1 MRILAIRGENL
12 ASLCDPFE
20 VDFEAEPIR
29 SAGIFAITG
38 PTGAGKTTLLD
49 AICLALFDSLPR
61 MDTAEGGASIG
72 RVEGDSSQQVKYDD
86 VRGILRHGAG
96 AGYAEVDFVGQ
107 DGRCYRSRWEVNRA
121 RGKANGKLQSQ
132 KITLTDIKSGE
143 IIGDKKTDTLQQI
156 EKRIG
161 LSFHQFRRSVLLA
174 QGDFDTFIKAGSK
187 ERAELLERITGTE
200 IYSQLSQA
208 AFARAKQER
217 EALQHLETQLVEHQP
232 LADEARAAAEQRV
245 KKAKG
250 EVDCNEVARVAIGKA
265 RDWYDA
271 QSRLDTRVVEGSA
284 ALTQALECDQT
295 ANGDRATL
303 AMAKKAFSLR
313 AEIETASA
321 TSRKLAAAETVLAG
335 ALEAE
340 RKAIKERDLAVSV
353 SQAAKDERDEKRA
366 AYDAIGSALDEAKR
380 LDAVI
385 DTAKVDVVSRKAL
398 LGKNV
403 CENDAARKA
412 VTDVEVALKSV
423 REQREND
430 GCWLEDHK
438 SAEALSVRIEDVEKE
453 LSERLTLES
462 GITSTTTT
470 VEQLDRE
477 VEAART
483 SRLDKEAGVATLQQR
498 EHELDEQIV
507 FFRNIGEAIDTAAL
521 EVKRDTITHIQAALD
536 DVQDAAGDAGTAHA
550 GLITA
555 NEEAARQGILI
566 RQASDV
572 IAQVDAELPAD
583 TARMEEARHSLD
595 LSEAAGSEAAEH
607 LRLKLEE
614 GQPCPVC
621 GATDHP
627 VTDVDRLLKDRVS
640 ADQSR
645 VAELE
650 AKVST
655 SRTGRT
661 RAETQIVAAKD
672 ALQGISGRKSGHE
685 RELQAAQEKWRA
697 SVAAVLS
704 SCCEIGVSVPIFAED
719 ASGAESVGTIGPF
732 RQALEK
738 ILGEVKGTIKRA
750 SDAEAEARKLSSD
763 RETIRAS
770 LAVETGDV
778 VKLRE
783 EEHTKTSKAGTLRAM
798 LHGMEQNLAA
808 LCLRLDTALAPVFP
822 DWREKVANI
831 GAAFVAVCR
840 GLVNNWRECRK
851 RIETGGAEISR
862 LEAALEG
869 KRATLK
875 ASEAGIEEAEKQHA
889 DKNDELGR
897 LMAERMHV
905 IEGRPAEEVRT
916 EYRKR
921 SEAAE
926 KAWNE
931 AEPTKSRAE
940 QGAAGISSNALAAR
954 TTFDAARTDHKSAER
969 LLAEKL
975 QACEIS
981 RPQAESAI
989 AKGEAWIAAE
999 QTRLDALRE
1008 ALATARATLAERQ
1021 QSAKEHE
1028 ATGRPEQTREEIATA
1043 LTDTEERRVK
1053 VSKEFIEASS
1063 ILRNDDQARSRMAE
1077 IKVALDERRE
1087 KARVWGQLD
1096 DLIGSSDG
1104 TKFRRFA
1111 QSLTLNHLIRL
1122 ANRHLTNLHPRYEL
1136 QRAPGSDLVLQVIDR
1151 NMADEVRG
1159 VHNLSGGER
1168 FLVSLSL
1175 ALGLA
1180 GMSSSRGIKVES
1192 LFIDEGF
1199 GALDS
1204 NSLAM
1209 AVSVLEQLQAT
1220 GRRVGVISHVDEMKE
1235 RIAVKIEVMPI
1246 GGGRSTVQ
1254 VVTV

>member
-12 ASLCDPFE
+12 ASLSDPFE
-20 VDFEAEPIR
+20 VDFESEPIR

-61 MDTAEGGASIG
+61 MDSAEGGASIG
-72 RVEGDSSQQVKYDD
+72 RVDGDSSQQAKYDD

-107 DGRCYRSRWEVNRA
+107 DGRRYRSRWEVNRA
-121 RGKANGKLQSQ
+121 RSKSNGKLQSQ
-132 KITLTDIKSGE
+132 KITLTDIESRE

-208 AFARAKQER
+208 AFAKAKQER
-217 EALQHLETQLVEHQP
+217 ETLQNLETQLGEHQP
-232 LADEARAAAEQRV
+232 LADEARATAEERV

-250 EVDCNEVARVAIGKA
+250 EVESNEVARIAIGRA

-295 ANGDRATL
+295 AAGDRATL
-303 AMAKKAFSLR
+303 AMAKMAFSLR
-313 AEIETASA
+313 AELETAST
-321 TSRKLAAAETVLAG
+321 TSRKLAAAETGLAE
-335 ALEAE
+335 ALEVE
-340 RKAIKERDLAVSV
+340 RRAIEEREHAVEV
-353 SQAAKDERDEKRA
+353 SQAAKAVRDENRA
-366 AYDAIGSALDEAKR
+366 AYDAIGPALDEAKR

-385 DTAKVDVVSRKAL
+385 NAAKVDLASRKVL
-398 LGKNV
+398 LVKSV
-403 CENDAARKA
+403 CEKDAALKA

-430 GCWLEDHK
+430 ARWLEDNK
-438 SAEALSVRIEDVEKE
+438 SAEALSIRIVDVENG
-453 LSERLTLES
+453 LSERLTLER
-462 GITSTTTT
+462 GIASTTTT

-477 VEAART
+477 VKVART

-498 EHELDEQIV
+498 ERELDEQIG
-507 FFRNIGEAIDTAAL
+507 FFRNIGATIDTASL
-521 EVKRDTITHIQAALD
+521 DVKRDKITHIQAALD
-536 DVQDAAGDAGTAHA
+536 DTQDAAGNARKTHV

-555 NEEAARQGILI
+555 NEEVASQDILI
-566 RQASDV
+566 RRASDV
-572 IAQVDAELPAD
+572 IAQVDAELPSD
-583 TARMEEARHSLD
+583 MARMEEARRSLD

-640 ADQSR
+640 ADHGR
-645 VAELE
+645 VVELE
-650 AKVST
+650 TKIST
-655 SRTGRT
+655 SRESRT
-661 RAETQIVAAKD
+661 RAETQIAAAKD
-672 ALQGISGRKSGHE
+672 ALKGISGRKSDYE
-685 RELQAAQEKWRA
+685 RELQAAQEKWQA
-697 SVAAVLS
+697 SVAAVLT
-704 SCCEIGVSVPIFAED
+704 SCCEIGLSAPAFAKD
-719 ASGAESVGTIGPF
+719 ASGAESVGIIGPF
-732 RQALEK
+732 RQSLDT
-738 ILGEVKGTIKRA
+738 ILGEVKETIKRA
-750 SDAEAEARKLSSD
+750 SDVEAEAKELSLD

-770 LAVETGDV
+770 LAAASGDI

-783 EEHTKTSKAGTLRAM
+783 EEHTKSSKAGTLRTM
-798 LHGMEQNLAA
+798 LQGMEQNLAA
-808 LCLRLDTALAPVFP
+808 LCLRLDTALASVFP
-822 DWREKVANI
+822 DWREKVADI
-831 GAAFVAVCR
+831 SGDFVTVCR
-840 GLVNNWRECRK
+840 DLVDNWRACRK
-851 RIETGGAEISR
+851 RIEAGGAELSR

-875 ASEAGIEEAEKQHA
+875 ASESAIEEAEKRHA
-889 DKNDELGR
+889 DKNNELGR
-897 LMAERMHV
+897 LIVERMHV

-916 EYRKR
+916 EYRMR

-926 KAWNE
+926 KLWNE

-940 QGAAGISSNALAAR
+940 QVAAAMSSNAIAAR
-954 TTFDAARTDHKSAER
+954 TAIDAARSDHESAEW

-975 QACEIS
+975 QACDIS

-989 AKGEAWIAAE
+989 VQGEAWIAAE
-999 QTRLDALRE
+999 QARLDNLRE

-1028 ATGRPEQTREEIATA
+1028 ATGRPKQNREEIIMA
-1043 LTDTEERRVK
+1043 LVDTEERRVM
-1053 VSKEFIEASS
+1053 VSGEFIDASS
-1063 ILRNDDQARSRMAE
+1063 IIRNDDQARSRMAE
-1077 IKVALDERRE
+1077 IKIALDERRE

-1235 RIAVKIEVMPI
+1235 RIAVKVEVTPA

>member
-1 MRILAIRGENL
+1 MRILTIRGENL

-61 MDTAEGGASIG
+61 MDSAEGGASIG
-72 RVEGDSSQQVKYDD
+72 RVDGDSSQQAKYDD

-96 AGYAEVDFVGQ
+96 SGYAEVDFVGQ
-107 DGRCYRSRWEVNRA
+107 DGRRYRSRWDVNRA
-121 RGKANGKLQSQ
+121 RSKANGKLQSQ
-132 KITLTDIKSGE
+132 KITLTDIESRE

-200 IYSQLSQA
+200 IYSKLSQA

-217 EALQHLETQLVEHQP
+217 EALQSLETQLGEHQP

-245 KKAKG
+245 KDAKSA
-250 EVDCNEVARVAIGKA
+250 VDSNEVARMAISKA

-271 QSRLDTRVVEGSA
+271 QSRLDTRVEEGIV
-284 ALTQALECDQT
+284 ALTHALECDQT
-295 ANGDRATL
+295 ASGDRATL
-303 AMAKKAFSLR
+303 AMAKMAFSLR
-313 AEIETASA
+313 AEFETAST
-321 TSRKLAAAETVLAG
+321 TSRKLAAAGTGLAA

-340 RKAIKERDLAVSV
+340 RRSIEERDHAVEV
-353 SQAAKDERDEKRA
+353 SQAAKAERDEKRA
-366 AYDAIGSALDEAKR
+366 AYDAIGPALDEAKR

-385 DTAKVDVVSRKAL
+385 DTAKVDLVSRKAL
-398 LGKNV
+398 LEKSV
-403 CENDAARKA
+403 CEKDATRKA
-412 VTDVEVALKSV
+412 VTDIEAALRSV

-430 GCWLEDHK
+430 GCWLEENK

-462 GITSTTTT
+462 EIASTIKM
-470 VEQLDRE
+470 VEQLDCE
-477 VEAART
+477 VKVART
-483 SRLDKEAGVATLQQR
+483 SRLDKEAEGATLQQR
-498 EHELDEQIV
+498 ERELGEQIV
-507 FFRNIGEAIDTAAL
+507 VFRSIGEAIDTAAL
-521 EVKRDTITHIQAALD
+521 EVKRDKITHIQGALD
-536 DVQDAAGDAGTAHA
+536 NARDAAGNAGKAHA
-550 GLITA
+550 GLITT
-555 NEEAARQGILI
+555 NDEVVRQDILI
-566 RQASDV
+566 RRASDM
-572 IAQVDAELPAD
+572 IAQVDAELPID
-583 TARMEEARHSLD
+583 MARMEEARRSLD
-595 LSEAAGSEAAEH
+595 LSEAAGTEAAEH

-621 GATDHP
+621 GAKDHP

-640 ADQSR
+640 ADHGR
-645 VAELE
+645 VVELE
-650 AKVST
+650 TKIST
-655 SRTGRT
+655 SRAGRT
-661 RAETQIVAAKD
+661 RAETQIAAAKD

-685 RELQAAQEKWRA
+685 RELQAAQEKWQV

-704 SCCEIGVSVPIFAED
+704 SCSEIGVSVPILSRD
-719 ASGAESVGTIGPF
+719 VTDESVGDIGPF

-738 ILGEVKGTIKRA
+738 ILSEVKETLKRA
-750 SDAEAEARKLSSD
+750 LDAEAEARKLSSD

-770 LAVETGDV
+770 LAAVTADV

-783 EEHTKTSKAGTLRAM
+783 EEHTKASKTGTLRAM
-798 LHGMEQNLAA
+798 LQGNEQNLAA
-808 LCLRLDTALAPVFP
+808 LCSRLDTALAPVFP
-822 DWREKVANI
+822 DWREKVTTI
-831 GAAFVAVCR
+831 GAAFVAVCSD
-840 GLVNNWRECRK
+840 LVSNWRECRK

-875 ASEAGIEEAEKQHA
+875 AWDSAIEESEKRYA
-889 DKNDELGR
+889 DKNNELGR

-916 EYRKR
+916 EYRKC

-926 KAWNE
+926 KSWNE

-940 QGAAGISSNALAAR
+940 QVAAGMSSNTIAAR
-954 TTFDAARTDHKSAER
+954 MTFDATRTDHETAER

-975 QACEIS
+975 QIYEIS

-989 AKGEAWIAAE
+989 AKGEAWMAAE
-999 QTRLDALRE
+999 QARLDVIRE
-1008 ALATARATLAERQ
+1008 ALTTARATLEERH

-1028 ATGRPEQTREEIATA
+1028 ATGRPKQTREEIVTA
-1043 LTDTEERRVK
+1043 LMDTEERREK
-1053 VSKEFIEASS
+1053 ASGEFIEASS
-1063 ILRNDDQARSRMAE
+1063 IIRNDDQARSRMAE
-1077 IKVALDERRE
+1077 IQVALDERRE

-1122 ANRHLTNLHPRYEL
+1122 ANRHLKNLHPRYEL

-1235 RIAVKIEVMPI
+1235 RIAVKVEVTPI

>member
-1 MRILAIRGENL
+1 MEHSVQPGGAT
-12 ASLCDPFE
+12 S
-20 VDFEAEPIR
+20 R
-29 SAGIFAITG
+29 SSGIFAITG

-61 MDTAEGGASIG
+61 MDTAESGASIG

-86 VRGILRHGAG
+86 VRTILRHGAG

-107 DGRCYRSRWEVNRA
+107 DGRRYRSRWEVNRA
-121 RGKANGKLQSQ
+121 RGKANGKLQNQ
-132 KITLTDIKSGE
+132 KITLTDIESGE
-143 IIGDKKTDTLQQI
+143 IIGDKKTDTLHQI

-187 ERAELLERITGTE
+187 DRAELLERITGTE

-208 AFARAKQER
+208 AFARAKLER
-217 EALQHLETQLVEHQP
+217 EALRNLETQLGEHQP
-232 LADEARAAAEQRV
+232 LQDEERGEVEKRV

-250 EVDCNEVARVAIGKA
+250 EVDCNEVARMAIAKA
-265 RDWYDA
+265 REWYDA
-271 QSRLDTRVVEGSA
+271 KSRLDTRVVEGSA
-284 ALTQALECDQT
+284 ALTQALESDQT
-295 ANGDRATL
+295 ADDDRAIL

-321 TSRKLAAAETVLAG
+321 TNRKLAAEDTALVC
-335 ALEAE
+335 ALETE
-340 RKAIKERDLAVSV
+340 RKAIKERDQAVLV
-353 SQAAKDERDEKRA
+353 SIAAKDERDDKRA
-366 AYDAIGSALDEAKR
+366 AYDAIGPALDQAKR

-385 DTAKVDVVSRKAL
+385 DIAKVDLVSRKGL
-398 LGKNV
+398 LEKSG
-403 CENDAARKA
+403 CEIDAMRNA
-412 VTDVEVALKSV
+412 VAEVETALKSIH
-423 REQREND
+423 EQRTND
-430 GCWLEDHK
+430 FCWLEKNK
-438 SAEALSVRIEDVEKE
+438 SAEVLSVRIQDVEKE
-453 LSERLTLES
+453 LSDRLTLES
-462 GITSTTTT
+462 RIASTNKTI
-470 VEQLDRE
+470 EQLDRE
-477 VEAART
+477 VKAART
-483 SRLDKEAGVATLQQR
+483 SLLDKEAGVDTLQQR
-498 EHELDEQIV
+498 ERVLDEQIV
-507 FFRNIGEAIDTAAL
+507 FFRDIGEAIDTAAV
-521 EVKRDTITHIQAALD
+521 EVKRDKVTHIRAALD
-536 DVQDAAGDAGTAHA
+536 DVQDAAENAGKTHA

-555 NEEAARQGILI
+555 NEEAARQDILI
-566 RQASDV
+566 LRASDV

-583 TARMEEARHSLD
+583 IARMEEARSSLD
-595 LSEAAGSEAAEH
+595 LSVAAGSEAAEH

-627 VTDVDRLLKDRVS
+627 VTNVDRLLKDRVS
-640 ADQSR
+640 TDHSR
-645 VAELE
+645 VDELE

-655 SRTGRT
+655 YRTGRA
-661 RAETQIVAAKD
+661 RAEAQIAAAKD
-672 ALQGISGRKSGHE
+672 ALQGISGRKSGYE
-685 RELQAAQEKWRA
+685 RELQTAQEKWMS
-697 SVAAVLS
+697 SVAAVLN
-704 SCCEIGVSVPIFAED
+704 SCSEIGVSAPSFSEGGT
-719 ASGAESVGTIGPF
+719 GADSAGTIGPF
-732 RQALEK
+732 RQALDM
-738 ILGEVKGTIKRA
+738 ILDEVKETIKCA
-750 SDAEAEARKLSSD
+750 SDAAAKAKTLSSD
-763 RETIRAS
+763 RETIRSS
-770 LAVETGDV
+770 LGAATGDV

-798 LHGMEQNLAA
+798 LQGMKQNLAA
-808 LCLRLDTALAPVFP
+808 LCSRLDTALAPVFP

-831 GAAFVAVCR
+831 GAAFVTVCS
-840 GLVNNWRECRK
+840 GLVANWRECRK
-851 RIETGGAEISR
+851 RIETGGVEISR

-875 ASEAGIEEAEKQHA
+875 SSEAAIEEAEKRYA
-889 DKNDELGR
+889 DKQDELSR

-926 KAWNE
+926 KAWND

-940 QGAAGISSNALAAR
+940 QVAAGMSSNAIAAR
-954 TTFDAARTDHKSAER
+954 ATFDMARTDHESAER

-989 AKGEAWIAAE
+989 VKGEAWMAAE
-999 QTRLDALRE
+999 QTRLDVVRE
-1008 ALATARATLAERQ
+1008 ALATARATLADRQ

-1028 ATGRPEQTREEIATA
+1028 TTGRPEQTREEIATE
-1043 LTDTEERRVK
+1043 LMDTEERRVK
-1053 VSKEFIEASS
+1053 LLAELMEANS
-1063 ILRNDDQARSRMAE
+1063 ILRYDDQARSRMAE
-1077 IKVALDERRE
+1077 IKVALDERRG
-1087 KARVWGQLD
+1087 KARVWGELD

-1122 ANRHLTNLHPRYEL
+1122 ANRHLKNLHPRYEL
-1136 QRAPGSDLVLQVIDR
+1136 QRAPSSDLVLQVIDR

-1246 GGGRSTVQ
+1246 GGGRTTVQ

>member
-61 MDTAEGGASIG
+61 MDSAEGGASIG
-72 RVEGDSSQQVKYDD
+72 RVDGDSSQQAKYDD

-96 AGYAEVDFVGQ
+96 VGYAEVDFVGQ
-107 DGRCYRSRWEVNRA
+107 DGRRYRSRWEVNRA

-132 KITLTDIKSGE
+132 KITLTDIESGE

-217 EALQHLETQLVEHQP
+217 EALQSLETQLGEHQP
-232 LADEARAAAEQRV
+232 LLDEARSMAEQRV

-250 EVDCNEVARVAIGKA
+250 EVDSNEVARMAISKA
-265 RDWYDA
+265 REWYDA
-271 QSRLDTRVVEGSA
+271 QSRLDTRVEEGSV

-295 ANGDRATL
+295 AVGDRVTL
-303 AMAKKAFSLR
+303 AMAKMAFSLR
-313 AEIETASA
+313 AELETASTA
-321 TSRKLAAAETVLAG
+321 SRKLAAAETGLAG
-335 ALEAE
+335 ALEVE
-340 RKAIKERDLAVSV
+340 RKAIEERDHAVEV
-353 SQAAKDERDEKRA
+353 SQAAKAERDEKRA
-366 AYDAIGSALDEAKR
+366 AYDAIGPALDEAKR

-385 DTAKVDVVSRKAL
+385 NTAKVDLASRKAL
-398 LGKNV
+398 LVKSV
-403 CENDAARKA
+403 CEKGAALKA

-430 GCWLEDHK
+430 ARWLEDNK

-453 LSERLTLES
+453 LSERLALES
-462 GITSTTTT
+462 EIASTIKM

-477 VEAART
+477 VKSTRT
-483 SRLDKEAGVATLQQR
+483 SRLDKEADVGTLQQQDR
-498 EHELDEQIV
+498 ELGEQIV
-507 FFRNIGEAIDTAAL
+507 VFRNVSEAIDTVAL
-521 EVKRDTITHIQAALD
+521 EVKRDKITHIQAALND
-536 DVQDAAGDAGTAHA
+536 TQDAAGNAGKAHA
-550 GLITA
+550 GLIAT
-555 NEEAARQGILI
+555 NEEVVRQDILI
-566 RQASDV
+566 RRASDV
-572 IAQVDAELPAD
+572 IAQVDAELPGD
-583 TARMEEARHSLD
+583 MARMEEARRSLD
-595 LSEAAGSEAAEH
+595 LSVAAGTEAAEH

-621 GATDHP
+621 GARNHL

-640 ADQSR
+640 ADHGR
-645 VAELE
+645 VVELE
-650 AKVST
+650 AKIST
-655 SRTGRT
+655 SQAGRT
-661 RAETQIVAAKD
+661 RAETQIAAAKD

-685 RELQAAQEKWRA
+685 RELQAAQEKWRV
-697 SVAAVLS
+697 SVAAVLG
-704 SCCEIGVSVPIFAED
+704 SCCEIGVSVPIFTKD
-719 ASGAESVGTIGPF
+719 AAAESVGTIGPF
-732 RQALEK
+732 QQALEK
-738 ILGEVKGTIKRA
+738 ILGEVKETIKCA
-750 SDAEAEARKLSSD
+750 SDAESEARKLSSD
-763 RETIRAS
+763 RETIRVS
-770 LAVETGDV
+770 LATATADV

-783 EEHTKTSKAGTLRAM
+783 EEHTKTIKVGTLCAM
-798 LHGMEQNLAA
+798 LQGMEQNLAA
-808 LCLRLDTALAPVFP
+808 LCSRLDTALAPVFP
-822 DWREKVANI
+822 DWREEVVNI
-831 GAAFVAVCR
+831 GAAFVAICS
-840 GLVNNWRECRK
+840 GLVDNWRECRK

-875 ASEAGIEEAEKQHA
+875 ALESAIEEAEKRHA
-889 DKNDELGR
+889 DKNTELGR
-897 LMAERMHV
+897 LLADRMHV

-916 EYRKR
+916 EYRTR

-926 KAWNE
+926 KSWNE
-931 AEPTKSRAE
+931 AEPRKSRAE
-940 QGAAGISSNALAAR
+940 QVAAAMSSNAITAR
-954 TTFDAARTDHKSAER
+954 TAIDTARNDHESAEW

-975 QACEIS
+975 QAFEIS

-989 AKGEAWIAAE
+989 AKGEGWMAAE
-999 QTRLDALRE
+999 QARLDVLWE

-1021 QSAKEHE
+1021 QLAKEHE
-1028 ATGRPEQTREEIATA
+1028 ATGRPKQNREEIVMA
-1043 LTDTEERRVK
+1043 LVDTEERRVK
-1053 VSKEFIEASS
+1053 VSGELIEASS
-1063 ILRNDDQARSRMAE
+1063 IIRNDDQARSRMAK

-1122 ANRHLTNLHPRYEL
+1122 ANRHLKNLHPRYEL

-1235 RIAVKIEVMPI
+1235 RIAVKVEVTPI

>member
-20 VDFEAEPIR
+20 VDFEVEPIR

-107 DGRCYRSRWEVNRA
+107 DGRRYRSRWEVNRA

-132 KITLTDIKSGE
+132 KITLTDIESSE

-217 EALQHLETQLVEHQP
+217 EALQNLETQLGEHQP
-232 LADEARAAAEQRV
+232 LLDEARAAAEQRV

-250 EVDCNEVARVAIGKA
+250 EVDSNEVARMAIGKA

-271 QSRLDTRVVEGSA
+271 KSRLDTRVVEGTV

-295 ANGDRATL
+295 AAGDRVAL

-313 AEIETASA
+313 AELETAST
-321 TSRKLAAAETVLAG
+321 TSRKLAAAETVLTDS
-335 ALEAE
+335 LEAE
-340 RKAIKERDLAVSV
+340 CKAIKERDHAVEV

-366 AYDAIGSALDEAKR
+366 AYDAIGPALDEAKR

-385 DTAKVDVVSRKAL
+385 NTAKVDLVSHQAL
-398 LGKNV
+398 LGKSV
-403 CENDAARKA
+403 CEKDATRKA
-412 VTDVEVALKSV
+412 VTDIEAALKSV

-430 GCWLEDHK
+430 GYWLEENK

-462 GITSTTTT
+462 EIASTITT

-477 VEAART
+477 VRAART
-483 SRLDKEAGVATLQQR
+483 SRLAREVGVATLQQR
-498 EHELDEQIV
+498 ERELGEQIV
-507 FFRNIGEAIDTAAL
+507 VFRNIGEAIDTAAL
-521 EVKRDTITHIQAALD
+521 EVKRDKITHIQAALD
-536 DVQDAAGDAGTAHA
+536 DVQDAAGNAGKAQA
-550 GLITA
+550 GLITT
-555 NEEAARQGILI
+555 NEEVVRQDILI
-566 RQASDV
+566 RRASDV

-583 TARMEEARHSLD
+583 MARVEEARRSLD
-595 LSEAAGSEAAEH
+595 LSEAAGTEAAEH

-621 GATDHP
+621 GARDHP

-640 ADQSR
+640 ADHGR
-645 VAELE
+645 VVELE
-650 AKVST
+650 TKIST

-661 RAETQIVAAKD
+661 RAETQIAAAKD

-685 RELQAAQEKWRA
+685 RELQAAQEKWRV
-697 SVAAVLS
+697 SVAAVLR
-704 SCCEIGVSVPIFAED
+704 SCGEIGVSVPIFTKD
-719 ASGAESVGTIGPF
+719 AAAESVGTIGPF
-732 RQALEK
+732 QQALEK
-738 ILGEVKGTIKRA
+738 ILGEVKETIKRA

-770 LAVETGDV
+770 LAAATADV

-783 EEHTKTSKAGTLRAM
+783 EEHTKTSKAGTLCAM
-798 LHGMEQNLAA
+798 LQGMEQNLAA
-808 LCLRLDTALAPVFP
+808 LCSRLDTALAPVFP
-822 DWREKVANI
+822 DWREKVANV
-831 GAAFVAVCR
+831 GAAFVAICS
-840 GLVNNWRECRK
+840 GLVDNWRECRK

-875 ASEAGIEEAEKQHA
+875 ASESAIEEAEKRHA
-889 DKNDELGR
+889 DKNNELGR

-916 EYRKR
+916 EYWKR
-921 SEAAE
+921 SEVAE
-926 KAWNE
+926 KVWNE

-940 QGAAGISSNALAAR
+940 QVASGMSSNAIAAR
-954 TTFDAARTDHKSAER
+954 MTFDATRTDHESAEQ

-989 AKGEAWIAAE
+989 AKGEAWMAAE
-999 QTRLDALRE
+999 QARLDVLRE

-1028 ATGRPEQTREEIATA
+1028 ATGRPKQTREEIVTA
-1043 LTDTEERRVK
+1043 LVDTEERRVK
-1053 VSKEFIEASS
+1053 ASGEFIEASS
-1063 ILRNDDQARSRMAE
+1063 IIRNDDQARSRMAE

-1122 ANRHLTNLHPRYEL
+1122 ANRHLKNLHPRYEL

-1235 RIAVKIEVMPI
+1235 RIAVKVEVTPI

-1254 VVTV
+1254 VVTA

>member
-1 MRILAIRGENL
+1 MRILVIRGENL

-72 RVEGDSSQQVKYDD
+72 RVDGDSSHQAKYDD

-96 AGYAEVDFVGQ
+96 VGYAEVDFVGQ
-107 DGRCYRSRWEVNRA
+107 DGRRYRSRWEVNRA

-132 KITLTDIKSGE
+132 KITLTDIESGE

-217 EALQHLETQLVEHQP
+217 EALQSLETQLGEHQP
-232 LADEARAAAEQRV
+232 LLDGARSVAEQRV

-250 EVDCNEVARVAIGKA
+250 EVDSNEVARVAIGKA
-265 RDWYDA
+265 RDWYEA

-284 ALTQALECDQT
+284 TLTIALECDQ
-295 ANGDRATL
+295 AADGDRATL

-313 AEIETASA
+313 AEIETAST
-321 TSRKLAAAETVLAG
+321 TSRKLAAAETAH
-335 ALEAE
+335 ADASEAE
-340 RKAIKERDLAVSV
+340 RKAIKERDHAASV
-353 SQAAKDERDEKRA
+353 SKAAKEERDEKRA
-366 AYDAIGSALDEAKR
+366 AYDAIGPALDEAKR

-385 DTAKVDVVSRKAL
+385 DTAKVDLASRKAL
-398 LGKNV
+398 LVKSA
-403 CENDAARKA
+403 CEKDAALKDI
-412 VTDVEVALKSV
+412 TDVEVALKSV

-430 GCWLEDHK
+430 ARWLEDNK

-462 GITSTTTT
+462 EIASTIKM

-477 VEAART
+477 VKSART
-483 SRLDKEAGVATLQQR
+483 SRLDKETEIATLQQQER
-498 EHELDEQIV
+498 ELGEQIV
-507 FFRNIGEAIDTAAL
+507 VFRNIGEAIDTAAL
-521 EVKRDTITHIQAALD
+521 EMKRDKITHIQATLD
-536 DVQDAAGDAGTAHA
+536 DTQDAAGNAGKAHA
-550 GLITA
+550 GLIAT
-555 NEEAARQGILI
+555 NEEVVKQDILI
-566 RQASDV
+566 RRASDV

-583 TARMEEARHSLD
+583 MARMEEARRSLD
-595 LSEAAGSEAAEH
+595 LSEAAGTEAAEH
-607 LRLKLEE
+607 LRLKLEV

-621 GATDHP
+621 GARDHP
-627 VTDVDRLLKDRVS
+627 VTDVDRLLKDRIS
-640 ADQSR
+640 TDHGR
-645 VAELE
+645 VVELE
-650 AKVST
+650 ARIST
-655 SRTGRT
+655 SREGRT
-661 RAETQIVAAKD
+661 RAETQIASAKD

-685 RELQAAQEKWRA
+685 RELQAAQEKWRV

-704 SCCEIGVSVPIFAED
+704 SCCEIGISVPIFTKD
-719 ASGAESVGTIGPF
+719 AAAESVGIIGPF
-732 RQALEK
+732 QQALEK
-738 ILGEVKGTIKRA
+738 ILGEVKETIKRA
-750 SDAEAEARKLSSD
+750 FDAEAEARKLSSD

-770 LAVETGDV
+770 LAAATADV

-783 EEHTKTSKAGTLRAM
+783 EEHTKTIKAGTLCAM
-798 LHGMEQNLAA
+798 LQGMEHNLAA
-808 LCLRLDTALAPVFP
+808 LCSRLDTALAHVFP

-831 GAAFVAVCR
+831 GAAFVAICS
-840 GLVNNWRECRK
+840 GLVDNWRECRK

-875 ASEAGIEEAEKQHA
+875 ASESAIEEAEKRHA
-889 DKNDELGR
+889 DKNNELSR
-897 LMAERMHV
+897 LMTERMHV

-916 EYRKR
+916 EYRNR
-921 SEAAE
+921 SETAE
-926 KAWNE
+926 SAWNE

-940 QGAAGISSNALAAR
+940 QVVAGMSSNAIAAR
-954 TTFDAARTDHKSAER
+954 MTFDATRTDHESAER
-969 LLAEKL
+969 LLVEKL

-989 AKGEAWIAAE
+989 AKGEAWMAAK
-999 QTRLDALRE
+999 QARLDVIRE

-1028 ATGRPEQTREEIATA
+1028 ATGRPKQTREEIVTA
-1043 LTDTEERRVK
+1043 LVDTEERRVK
-1053 VSKEFIEASS
+1053 VSGEFIEASS
-1063 ILRNDDQARSRMAE
+1063 IIRNDDQARSRMAE

-1122 ANRHLTNLHPRYEL
+1122 ANRHLKNLHPRYEL

-1199 GALDS
+1199 GSLDS

-1235 RIAVKIEVMPI
+1235 RIAVKIEVTPI

-1254 VVTV
+1254 VVTA

>member
-1 MRILAIRGENL
+1 MRILTIRGENL

-61 MDTAEGGASIG
+61 MDSAEGGASIG
-72 RVEGDSSQQVKYDD
+72 RVDGDSSQQAKYDD

-107 DGRCYRSRWEVNRA
+107 DGRRYRSRWEVNRA
-121 RGKANGKLQSQ
+121 RSKANGKLQSQ
-132 KITLTDIKSGE
+132 KITLTDIESRE

-217 EALQHLETQLVEHQP
+217 EALQSLETQLGEHQP
-232 LADEARAAAEQRV
+232 LADEARAATEQRV
-245 KKAKG
+245 KEAKSA
-250 EVDCNEVARVAIGKA
+250 VDSNEVARMAISKA

-271 QSRLDTRVVEGSA
+271 QSRLDTRVEEGIV

-295 ANGDRATL
+295 ASGDRATL
-303 AMAKKAFSLR
+303 AMAKMAFSLR
-313 AEIETASA
+313 AELETATTA
-321 TSRKLAAAETVLAG
+321 SRKLAAAETGLAA

-340 RKAIKERDLAVSV
+340 RRAIEERDHAVEV
-353 SQAAKDERDEKRA
+353 SQAAKAERDEKRA
-366 AYDAIGSALDEAKR
+366 AYDAIGPALDEAKR

-385 DTAKVDVVSRKAL
+385 DTAKVDLVSRKAL

-403 CENDAARKA
+403 CEKDATRKA
-412 VTDVEVALKSV
+412 VTDIEAALKSV
-423 REQREND
+423 REQRESD
-430 GCWLEDHK
+430 GCWLEENK

-462 GITSTTTT
+462 EIASTIKMI
-470 VEQLDRE
+470 EQLDRE
-477 VEAART
+477 VEVART
-483 SRLDKEAGVATLQQR
+483 SRLDKEAEVATLQQR
-498 EHELDEQIV
+498 ERELGEQIV
-507 FFRNIGEAIDTAAL
+507 VFRNVGEEIDTAAL
-521 EVKRDTITHIQAALD
+521 EVKRDKITHIQGALD
-536 DVQDAAGDAGTAHA
+536 NARDAAGNAGKAHA
-550 GLITA
+550 GLITT
-555 NEEAARQGILI
+555 NDEVVRQDILI
-566 RQASDV
+566 RRASDV
-572 IAQVDAELPAD
+572 IAQVDAELPVD
-583 TARMEEARHSLD
+583 MARMEEARRSLD
-595 LSEAAGSEAAEH
+595 LSEAAGTEAAEH
-607 LRLKLEE
+607 LRLKLED

-621 GATDHP
+621 GARDHP

-640 ADQSR
+640 ADHGR
-645 VAELE
+645 VVELE
-650 AKVST
+650 TKIST
-655 SRTGRT
+655 SRAGRT
-661 RAETQIVAAKD
+661 RAETQIAAAKD

-685 RELQAAQEKWRA
+685 RELQAAQEKWRV
-697 SVAAVLS
+697 SVAAVLT
-704 SCCEIGVSVPIFAED
+704 SCGEIGLSAPAFAKD
-719 ASGAESVGTIGPF
+719 ASTAESVETICLF
-732 RQALEK
+732 QQALEK
-738 ILGEVKGTIKRA
+738 ILSEVKETIKRA
-750 SDAEAEARKLSSD
+750 LDAEAEARKLSSD

-770 LAVETGDV
+770 LAAVTADV

-783 EEHTKTSKAGTLRAM
+783 EEHTKTSKTGTLRVM
-798 LHGMEQNLAA
+798 LQGIEQNLAA
-808 LCLRLDTALAPVFP
+808 LCSRLDTALAPVFP
-822 DWREKVANI
+822 DWREKVATI
-831 GAAFVAVCR
+831 GAAFIAVCSD
-840 GLVNNWRECRK
+840 LVSNWSECRK

-875 ASEAGIEEAEKQHA
+875 AWESAIEEAEKRHA
-889 DKNDELGR
+889 DKNNELGR

-926 KAWNE
+926 KSWNE

-940 QGAAGISSNALAAR
+940 QVAAGMSSNAIAAR
-954 TTFDAARTDHKSAER
+954 MTFDATRTDHESAEQ
-969 LLAEKL
+969 LLAGKL

-989 AKGEAWIAAE
+989 ANGEAWIAAE
-999 QTRLDALRE
+999 QARLDVLRE

-1028 ATGRPEQTREEIATA
+1028 AIGRPKETREEIVTA
-1043 LTDTEERRVK
+1043 LMDTEERRVK
-1053 VSKEFIEASS
+1053 ASGEFIEASS
-1063 ILRNDDQARSRMAE
+1063 IIRNDDQARSRMAE
-1077 IKVALDERRE
+1077 IQVALDERRE
-1087 KARVWGQLD
+1087 RARVWGQLD

-1122 ANRHLTNLHPRYEL
+1122 ANRHLKNLHPRYEL

-1175 ALGLA
+1175 SLGLA

-1235 RIAVKIEVMPI
+1235 RIAVKVEVTPA